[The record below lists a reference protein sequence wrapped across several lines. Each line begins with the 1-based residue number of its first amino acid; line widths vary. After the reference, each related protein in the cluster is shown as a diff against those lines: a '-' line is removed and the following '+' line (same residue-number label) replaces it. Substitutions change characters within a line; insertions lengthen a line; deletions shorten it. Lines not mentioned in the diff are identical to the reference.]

1 MVLAKDLS
9 VSVLLDFYG
18 EILSDRKRIVLEYYY
33 NDDLSLSEIV
43 WFGMRAIT
51 MNGENIQTGFKLVRD
66 AMIITDK
73 RLLQFDRQGATG
85 QKMRVNSIYLD
96 SICYVTAETA
106 GFGIDDSELEIVY
119 IVNPYMKAPGIDFG
133 RKKFEFPKRYN
144 IQGLYKMLQELAY
157 ENHIRL
163 NGI

>member
-1 MVLAKDLS
+1 MGLMDKLGGQFVQGVL
-9 VSVLLDFYG
+9 G
-18 EILSDRKRIVLEYYY
+18 
-33 NDDLSLSEIV
+33 NMSEIPV
-43 WFGMRAIT
+43 EQLYHEFGAYL